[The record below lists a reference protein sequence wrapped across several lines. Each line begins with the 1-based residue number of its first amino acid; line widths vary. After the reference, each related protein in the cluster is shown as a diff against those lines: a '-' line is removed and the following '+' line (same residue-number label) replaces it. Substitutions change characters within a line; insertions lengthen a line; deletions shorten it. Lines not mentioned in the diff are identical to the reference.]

1 MPTPEEDLSAYAEDA
16 ELSPEQATNILS
28 QITDTVRELITARE
42 SVLEAER
49 VLKAAQDQVK
59 ALEQNRLPLLMDEAQ
74 QKLLVTTDG
83 WQVSRDEIV
92 RASIS
97 KDNLP
102 AGVAWLNKNGHGSIV
117 KRSVTVLFGRG
128 EEQRAAEAIDVLREH
143 KMEPE
148 EAMSV
153 NAQTLSALVREL
165 LKEGKELPNE
175 TLGVYI
181 QPVVKVTK
189 AKK

>member
-1 MPTPEEDLSAYAEDA
+1 VLLAE
-16 ELSPEQATNILS
+16 QK
-28 QITDTVRELITARE
+28 
-42 SVLEAER
+42 
-49 VLKAAQDQVK
+49 LKAAQDHVK
-59 ALEQNRLPLLMDEAQ
+59 GIEQNRLPLLMDEAQ

-102 AGVAWLNKNGHGSIV
+102 AGVSWLNANGHGSIV
-117 KRSVTVLFGRG
+117 KRSVTVMFGRG
-128 EEQRAAEAIDVLREH
+128 EEQKAAEAIDVLHERG
-143 KMEPE
+143 MEPE

-181 QPVVKVTK
+181 QPVVKVIK